1 MLKTGE
7 PYWEGMTRQIISKA
21 ARDAFLLDTVVMPR
35 HRAGRRILIIGTRVE
50 HMEKI
55 HHRLNTEYMVP
66 TGIIVG
72 KHTDGR
78 KVTAEDRELAQK
90 QPILVA
96 SVAIVSKALNIPE
109 LDTLMV
115 LSGGSFVNDTFW
127 TQCVG
132 RITREHRE
140 KQDPELILIRDRYE
154 SKVDPTSDGVFA
166 TCVDAACRTL
176 RKRSAEGFRFET
188 IDVELA

>member
-1 MLKTGE
+1 
-7 PYWEGMTRQIISKA
+7 MTRQIIAKP
-21 ARDAFLLDTVVMPR
+21 ARNAFLLDQVVLPC

-50 HMEKI
+50 HMETI
-55 HHRLNTEYMVP
+55 HRRLNEDYRVP

-72 KHTDGR
+72 KHSDGR
-78 KVTAEDRELAQK
+78 KVTAEDREQAQR

-132 RITREHRE
+132 RITREHRS
-140 KQDPELILIRDRYE
+140 KQDPELILIRDRYV
-154 SKVDPTSDGVFA
+154 SKADPSSDGVFA
-166 TCVDAACRTL
+166 NCVDAACRTP
-176 RKRSAEGFRFET
+176 RRRSARGFRFET
-188 IDVELA
+188 IPVELE